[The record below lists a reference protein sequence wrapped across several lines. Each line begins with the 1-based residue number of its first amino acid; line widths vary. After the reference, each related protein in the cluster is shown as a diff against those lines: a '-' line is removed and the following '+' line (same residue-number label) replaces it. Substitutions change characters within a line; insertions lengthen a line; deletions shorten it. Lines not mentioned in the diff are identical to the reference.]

1 MLVPLN
7 FEKPTGTRDVLPEKL
22 LLIRQISAEIIEL
35 LAKWGYEE
43 IETPLVEYH
52 QTVGLFSK
60 IQDDRLIKFL
70 DPLGKNVILRPDF
83 TTPIARLA
91 ASIYKD
97 IDFPI
102 RLMYQ
107 GKVYRNSGS
116 KGIAEVNQI
125 GMELIGL
132 ASLEGDAEVITL
144 AIQTILKCTNKNFKV
159 AVGHTKFLKL
169 LLKEIGCDPSWQ
181 DQLFQYLLDN
191 DYVGY
196 KNLVNTLE
204 IDESYKEYLVKILKI
219 RGSFATVIE
228 AENWFDSPEWRD
240 IFQELSKLWSIL
252 TQYQVTDYVSLD
264 LSLVGRQYYYTG
276 MIYHV
281 YCEGHPYPICS
292 GGRYDN
298 LLENFGRDGTATG
311 FAVNVHD
318 LLGVVIKEN
327 GQNYPE
333 GKTLLVYSPDQ
344 RQEAI
349 RQADLLRAQGRV
361 VVMAQEGTVTEK
373 FQSDFDQIIDLDN

>member
-1 MLVPLN
+1 MPLN

-22 LLIRQISAEIIEL
+22 LLVRRISAEIIEL

-43 IETPLVEYH
+43 IETPLVEYY

-97 IDFPI
+97 VDYPI

-107 GKVYRNSGS
+107 GKVYRNSGN
-116 KGIAEVNQI
+116 KGISEVNQI

-159 AVGHTKFLKL
+159 AVGHTKFLRL
-169 LLKEIGCDPSWQ
+169 LLKEMGCDPSLQ
-181 DQLFQYLLDN
+181 EQLFQYLLEH

-196 KNLVNTLE
+196 KNLVNTLKIE
-204 IDESYKEYLVKILKI
+204 ESYKDYLVKILKM
-219 RGSFATVIE
+219 RGSYATVSE
-228 AENWFDSPEWRD
+228 AENWFDSKEWRD
-240 IFQELSKLWSIL
+240 IFQELSQLWTIL

-264 LSLVGRQYYYTG
+264 LSLVGRQNYYTG

-298 LLENFGRDGTATG
+298 LLENFGRAGTATG
-311 FAVNVHD
+311 FAVNIDD
-318 LLGVVIKEN
+318 LLGVIIKEK
-327 GQNYPE
+327 GQDFFG
-333 GKTLLVYSPDQ
+333 GKTLLVYSSSQ

-349 RQADLLRAQGRV
+349 RQADLLRSQGRV
-361 VVMAQEGTVTEK
+361 IVMAQKGTITDK
-373 FQSDFDQIIDLDN
+373 FQLGFAKIIQLDN

>member
-1 MLVPLN
+1 MPLN
-7 FEKPTGTRDVLPEKL
+7 FEKPIGTRDILPEKL
-22 LLIRQISAEIIEL
+22 LRIRRISAEICEL
-35 LAKWGYEE
+35 LEKWGYEK

-52 QTVGLFSK
+52 KTVGLFSK
-60 IQDDRLIKFL
+60 IQDDSLIKFL
-70 DPLGKNVILRPDF
+70 DPLGKNVVLRPDF
-83 TTPIARLA
+83 TTPIARVA

-97 IDFPI
+97 VDYPI

-116 KGIAEVNQI
+116 KGISEVDQI

-144 AIQTILKCTNKNFKV
+144 AIQTILKCTNKNFKA

-169 LLKEIGCDPSWQ
+169 LLKEIGCDPAWQ
-181 DQLFQYLLDN
+181 EQLFQYLLAH

-196 KNLVNTLE
+196 KNLINNLG
-204 IDESYKEYLVKILKI
+204 IDESYKEYLVKILKL
-219 RGSFATVIE
+219 RGTFANVIE

-240 IFQELSKLWSIL
+240 IFEELSQLWIIL
-252 TQYQVTDYVSLD
+252 TQYQVTDYVNLD
-264 LSLVGRQYYYTG
+264 LSLVGRQNYYTG

-298 LLENFGRDGTATG
+298 LLENFGRAGTATG
-311 FAVNVHD
+311 FAVNLDD
-318 LLGVVIKEN
+318 LLGVVIKEK
-327 GQNYPE
+327 GQDYPG
-333 GKTLLVYSPDQ
+333 GKTLLVYSPCQ

-349 RQADLLRAQGRV
+349 RQAELQRLQGRV
-361 VVMAQEGTVTEK
+361 VVMAQKGTVSEK
-373 FQSDFDQIIDLDN
+373 FQTGFAQIVHLDN